1 MTTTVVN
8 KHHKVPY
15 DVYVGRGSKWGNP
28 FTHMEG
34 TQAEFVVGSRNEAV
48 ESYREWIKE
57 QPELLASLHEL
68 KGKVLACYCHPQ
80 SCHGHVL
87 AELTDALEESDMV
100 KTKGLT
106 TELQQYKNIPLELIH
121 RGYPRDGKA
130 KRFALNG
137 TNQNVWIPNV
147 YLNADGSLKE
157 NINIDFVFKKSYNQ
171 LRISGITTIGYIYD
185 DHFRLVIAGG
195 REFTDYKLLKRK
207 CDKILSRIT
216 KPITII
222 SGSANGADSL
232 GERYANENGYNLY
245 IMPASWKE
253 HGNSAGHVRN
263 RQMAD
268 TASACI
274 TFWDGKSPGTKGM
287 IDYCNKIDLQL
298 RVIRYD
304 QY

>member
-1 MTTTVVN
+1 M
-8 KHHKVPY
+8 
-15 DVYVGRGSKWGNP
+15 
-28 FTHMEG
+28 
-34 TQAEFVVGSRNEAV
+34 A
-48 ESYREWIKE
+48 
-57 QPELLASLHEL
+57 
-68 KGKVLACYCHPQ
+68 
-80 SCHGHVL
+80 
-87 AELTDALEESDMV
+87 
-100 KTKGLT
+100 KGLT

-130 KRFALNG
+130 KRYALNG

-147 YLNADGSLKE
+147 YLHEDGSLKDG
-157 NINIDFVFKKSYNQ
+157 IDIDFVFKKSFNQ

-207 CDKILSRIT
+207 CDRILSRIT

-222 SGSANGADSL
+222 SGGANGADFL
-232 GERYANENGYNLY
+232 GERYAKEKGYNLY

-268 TASACI
+268 IASACI
-274 TFWDGKSPGTKGM
+274 AFWDGKSPGTRGM
-287 IDYCNKIDLQL
+287 TDYCTKIKLQL